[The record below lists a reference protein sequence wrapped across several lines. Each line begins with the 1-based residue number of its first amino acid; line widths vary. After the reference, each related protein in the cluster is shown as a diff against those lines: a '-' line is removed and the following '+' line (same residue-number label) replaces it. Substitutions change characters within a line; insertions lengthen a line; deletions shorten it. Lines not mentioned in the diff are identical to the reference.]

1 MKFTD
6 VICPF
11 CGCLCDDAEIEV
23 EDNSVKSIENTCE
36 LGTAKFSTVH
46 GVVTPLKKGEEIS
59 IEESIAEIADVL
71 SSSNKPLLYGW
82 SSTNADAISAGIM
95 LAERIRGVIDHT
107 SSVCHG
113 PSIVAEQSSGMV
125 SSTLGEILNYSDLI
139 IYWGCNPMEA
149 HPRHMS
155 RYTSFPRGIYREE
168 GRRDRY
174 SVAIDVR
181 KSDTAKV
188 CSNFLKINSN
198 QDFELVSAL
207 RLAIKEKPIPEIV
220 AGIHREEIEKL
231 ADRMKSCEF
240 GVIFFGLGLTM
251 SEGKFRNIDNAL
263 NLVKELND
271 HTHFVIMPMRG
282 HYNVKGAGE
291 VFTWQTGY
299 PFGVDFT
306 RGYPRYNPGETTA
319 VDLLVNE
326 EVDSML
332 VVASDPV
339 AHFPGDAVRYMKKIP
354 VFVIDPTSSLTS
366 RISRIYIPS
375 AISGLETGGTA
386 YRMDGVPLSMKKLI
400 DPPKGILS
408 DKEILTR
415 IIGKV

>member
-1 MKFTD
+1 MKFSD
-6 VICPF
+6 VTCPF
-11 CGCLCDDAEIEV
+11 CGSLCDDIEIEV
-23 EDNSVKSIENTCE
+23 EDNRIKTIENTCK
-36 LGTAKFSTVH
+36 LGTAKFLNVH
-46 GVVTPLKKGEEIS
+46 EVLTPLKKGEEIS
-59 IEESIAEIADVL
+59 IDESIAEIADVL
-71 SSSNKPLLYGW
+71 SNSSRPLLYGW
-82 SSTNADAISAGIM
+82 SSTNIDAIRLGVM
-95 LAERIRGVIDHT
+95 LAERVKGVIDNT

-125 SSTLGEILNYSDLI
+125 SSTLGETLNYADLI
-139 IYWGCNPMEA
+139 IYWGCNPLEA

-155 RYTSFPRGIYREE
+155 RYTSFPRGLYREE

-174 SVAIDVR
+174 NVVIDVR

-188 CSNFLKINSN
+188 CSNFLKINPN
-198 QDFELVSAL
+198 QDFELISAL
-207 RLAIKEKPIPEIV
+207 RLAIKDKPIPENV
-220 AGIHREEIEKL
+220 AGIHRGEIEKL
-231 ADRMKSCEF
+231 ANRMKNCEF
-240 GVIFFGLGLTM
+240 GAVFFGLGLTM
-251 SEGKFRNIDNAL
+251 SEGKFRNVDNAL
-263 NLVKELND
+263 NLVKDLND
-271 HTHFVIMPMRG
+271 YTHFIIMPMRG

-299 PFGVDFT
+299 PFGVDFS

-319 VDLLVNE
+319 VDLLMNE

-339 AHFPGDAVRYMKKIP
+339 AHFPRDAVRYMKKIP
-354 VFVIDPTSSLTS
+354 VFVIDPAFSLTAG
-366 RISRIYIPS
+366 ISRIYIPS
-375 AISGLETGGTA
+375 TISGIEDDGTA

-400 DPPKGILS
+400 DAPKGILS